1 MLYSFLECVLG
12 APKIM
17 SKIELQSSGGEYT
30 SKTSGI
36 HLLPIAN
43 GIATN
48 HQLVFGATDV
58 LADFQQAVDSA
69 FAQIMSIKDSS
80 SDEYSFVEST
90 ILNGVFDA
98 PTTAYMKSVI
108 LPQKGGSTKPDT
120 AFGIFLGYTVDVP
133 GAENLSNDEYRV
145 ALQTK
150 MQQDIKTHIPY
161 INSKI
166 ASNKLSRYSFY
177 IYVLPLND
185 AVNDKD
191 NIMKK
196 ALEV

>member
-1 MLYSFLECVLG
+1 M
-12 APKIM
+12 
-17 SKIELQSSGGEYT
+17 
-30 SKTSGI
+30 
-36 HLLPIAN
+36 
-43 GIATN
+43 
-48 HQLVFGATDV
+48 
-58 LADFQQAVDSA
+58 
-69 FAQIMSIKDSS
+69 
-80 SDEYSFVEST
+80 EST